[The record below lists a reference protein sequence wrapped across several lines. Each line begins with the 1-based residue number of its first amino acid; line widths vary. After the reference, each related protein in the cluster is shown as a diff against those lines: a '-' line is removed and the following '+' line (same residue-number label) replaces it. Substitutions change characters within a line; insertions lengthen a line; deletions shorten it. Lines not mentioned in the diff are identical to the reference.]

1 MSSGAPER
9 NSIPWGTL
17 LRWNAVAYA
26 AVAVVL
32 LVANALI
39 GGGAWSFWPLFI
51 WGVLLALQFFCAKSL
66 EVDDSWVEERADEL
80 RYRSYD
86 QGHIHDIEKRVDERD
101 TSVRPADERE

>member
-1 MSSGAPER
+1 MNGGAPER
-9 NSIPWGTL
+9 ISSRLRVL

-26 AVAVVL
+26 TVAVLL
-32 LVANALI
+32 LVANVVV

-51 WGVLLALQFFCAKSL
+51 WGVLLALHFFCAKSL
-66 EVDDSWVEERADEL
+66 EVDEGWVAERADEL

-101 TSVRPADERE
+101 TSVRPADERD